1 MPGKQRACGGC
12 QKVMRSDNLK
22 KHEMVC
28 KGFNRENMLID
39 SSLHYIQPQQPTL
52 NRHRKDDIGDLINNV
67 VQGAKRDSTKTSSI
81 PPKKPVIQPPAT
93 IPTAVNPRSGSDL
106 AIEMR
111 GKSDFGSE
119 QPNSEGKKVVVSP
132 SSPQDGCY
140 GENMEIDCDIPKK
153 LINAFRSLYWKLH
166 NNFEIYNELISM
178 LDAMQRMNFLSRE
191 ECQVMT
197 LHLQK
202 KINTA

>member
-1 MPGKQRACGGC
+1 MPGKQRACEGC
-12 QKVMRSDNLK
+12 HKVMRSDNLK

-28 KGFNRENMLID
+28 KGFNRKNMLID

-52 NRHRKDDIGDLINNV
+52 NPHRKEDIGNLINNV
-67 VQGAKRDSTKTSSI
+67 VQGAKQDLTKTSLI

-93 IPTAVNPRSGSDL
+93 IPTAVKPRSGFDL
-106 AIEMR
+106 TIVP
-111 GKSDFGSE
+111 S
-119 QPNSEGKKVVVSP
+119 
-132 SSPQDGCY
+132 SSPQDGRY

-197 LHLQK
+197 QHLQK
-202 KINTA
+202 RMNTV